1 VFGVTVLLM
10 SDRELMRLE
19 VLQDLDRRRLT
30 PAAAGQL
37 LGLERR
43 QVFRLL
49 KAYRIEGPTG
59 LTSKRRGRRSNRRK
73 PEALRRAVLT
83 IIRQWYWDF
92 GPTLAT
98 EKLREDHGI
107 ALGRETVR
115 LWMIEAGIW
124 ADRKQRRKRIHQ
136 PRPRRECV
144 GELVQVDGSEHW
156 WFEDRGP
163 QCTLLVFVDDATS
176 RLMHLQFVES
186 ESTFAY
192 FHAARAYLEAWGKPV
207 AFYSDKHGVFR
218 VNHPGALGGDG
229 MTQFGRALHGLNIDI
244 ICANSSP
251 AKGRVER
258 ANQTLQDRL
267 VKELRLAGAAT
278 LAEGNAL
285 LPAFIADYNAR
296 FAKPPANQKNL
307 HRRLRAGDDLDD
319 AFAWKEERTL
329 SQALTL
335 QYDKILFILEP
346 TDQAKAAIGK
356 RSAWSTTPMGGW
368 RSVTRA
374 SNWLTAPSTNCARSR
389 RPRSSRTNSSAL
401 RSLSSAKSSCAVDL
415 GVAVGRAGAISTTR
429 ISFRS
434 VEPFYEP
441 SGPSPLGK
449 STGSGFEHP
458 YSGRRS
464 GAALRMGSAP
474 ARRPTQPQ

>member
-1 VFGVTVLLM
+1 M
-10 SDRELMRLE
+10 SDRELLRLE
-19 VLQDLDRRRLT
+19 VLRDLDQKRLT
-30 PAAAGQL
+30 TKAAGQL

-49 KAYRIEGPTG
+49 KAYRSEGPSG
-59 LTSKRRGRRSNRRK
+59 LISKRRGRRSNRRK

-92 GPTLAT
+92 GPTLAA

-107 ALGRETVR
+107 FLGRETLR
-115 LWMIEAGIW
+115 QWMIEAGLW
-124 ADRKQRRKRIHQ
+124 CDRRQLRKQVHQ

-229 MTQFGRALHGLNIDI
+229 MTQFGRALHALNIDI

-258 ANQTLQDRL
+258 ANRTLQDRL

-285 LPAFIADYNAR
+285 LPAFMVDYNAR

-356 RSAWSTTPMGGW
+356 RV
-368 RSVTRA
+368 SVVDYPDGRLAIRYKGIALAYRTFDKLRQVSQA
-374 SNWLTAPSTNCARSR
+374 AIVENKQLGAALAFIREQQLR
-389 RPRSSRTNSSAL
+389 R
-401 RSLSSAKSSCAVDL
+401 
-415 GVAVGRAGAISTTR
+415 
-429 ISFRS
+429 
-434 VEPFYEP
+434 EP
-441 SGPSPLGK
+441 
-449 STGSGFEHP
+449 
-458 YSGRRS
+458 GRRS
-464 GAALRMGSAP
+464 GPRRRDQRD
-474 ARRPTQPQ
+474 ARLFKVG

>member
-1 VFGVTVLLM
+1 MFGVTVRLM
-10 SDRELMRLE
+10 SDRELRRLE
-19 VLQDLDRRRLT
+19 VLQDLDRRRLR

-59 LTSKRRGRRSNRRK
+59 LISKRRGRRGNRRK

-83 IIRQWYWDF
+83 IVRQWYWDF
-92 GPTLAT
+92 GPTLAA

-107 ALGRETVR
+107 AVGRETLR
-115 LWMIEAGIW
+115 HWMIEAGLW
-124 ADRKQRRKRIHQ
+124 RDRKQRKRIHQ
-136 PRPRRECV
+136 PRPRRDCV

-156 WFEDRGP
+156 WFEARGP
-163 QCTLLVFVDDATS
+163 QCTLLVFIDDATS

-229 MTQFGRALHGLNIDI
+229 MTQFGRALHALNIDI

-258 ANQTLQDRL
+258 ANKTLQDRL

-285 LPAFIADYNAR
+285 LPDFMADYNAR
-296 FAKPPANQKNL
+296 FAKTPANDKDL
-307 HRRLRAGDDLDD
+307 HRPLRASDDLDD

-335 QYDKILFILEP
+335 QYDKVMFILEP
-346 TDQAKAAIGK
+346 SEQAKAAIGK
-356 RSAWSTTPMGGW
+356 R
-368 RSVTRA
+368 VTVVDYPDGRLA
-374 SNWLTAPSTNCARSR
+374 IRYRGVELAYRTFDKIRQVSQAAIVENKQLGAALAFIRDQQLR
-389 RPRSSRTNSSAL
+389 R
-401 RSLSSAKSSCAVDL
+401 
-415 GVAVGRAGAISTTR
+415 
-429 ISFRS
+429 
-434 VEPFYEP
+434 EPE
-441 SGPSPLGK
+441 
-449 STGSGFEHP
+449 
-458 YSGRRS
+458 RRS
-464 GAALRMGSAP
+464 GPRRRDQRD
-474 ARRPTQPQ
+474 ARLFKVG

>member
-1 VFGVTVLLM
+1 MAVLSM
-10 SDRELMRLE
+10 SDGELRRLE
-19 VLQDLDRRRLT
+19 VLRDVDRGGLPVR
-30 PAAAGQL
+30 AAAQL
-37 LGLERR
+37 LGRSER
-43 QVFRLL
+43 QVWRLL
-49 KAYRIEGPTG
+49 KAFRSAGAAG
-59 LTSKRRGRRSNRRK
+59 LISKKRGRPSNRRT
-73 PEALRRAVLT
+73 AAAVRAAVLWVV
-83 IIRQWYWDF
+83 RHNYADF
-92 GPTLAT
+92 GPTLAA
-98 EKLREDHGI
+98 EKLAAEHGFSFSS
-107 ALGRETVR
+107 ETLR
-115 LWMIEAGIW
+115 KWMIVDGLW
-124 ADRKQRRKRIHQ
+124 RDRKQRRRVHQ
-136 PRPRRECV
+136 PRPRRECA

-229 MTQFGRALHGLNIDI
+229 MTQFGRALHALNIDI

-258 ANQTLQDRL
+258 ANKTLQDRL

-296 FAKPPANQKNL
+296 FAKAPANDKDL
-307 HRRLRAGDDLDD
+307 HRPLRAGDDLDD

-335 QYDKILFILEP
+335 QYDKVVFILEP
-346 TDQAKAAIGK
+346 SEQAKAAIGK
-356 RSAWSTTPMGGW
+356 R
-368 RSVTRA
+368 VTVVDYPDGRLA
-374 SNWLTAPSTNCARSR
+374 IRYRGVELAYRTFDKARQVSQAAIVENKQLGAALAFIRDQQLR
-389 RPRSSRTNSSAL
+389 R
-401 RSLSSAKSSCAVDL
+401 
-415 GVAVGRAGAISTTR
+415 
-429 ISFRS
+429 
-434 VEPFYEP
+434 EPQ
-441 SGPSPLGK
+441 
-449 STGSGFEHP
+449 
-458 YSGRRS
+458 RRS
-464 GAALRMGSAP
+464 GPRRRDQRD
-474 ARRPTQPQ
+474 ARLFKVG

>member
-1 VFGVTVLLM
+1 VFGVTVRLM
-10 SDRELMRLE
+10 SDRELRRLE
-19 VLQDLDRRRLT
+19 VLQDLDRRRLR

-59 LTSKRRGRRSNRRK
+59 LISKRRGRRGNRRK

-83 IIRQWYWDF
+83 IVRQWYWDF
-92 GPTLAT
+92 GPTLAA

-107 ALGRETVR
+107 AVGRETLR
-115 LWMIEAGIW
+115 HWMIEAGLW
-124 ADRKQRRKRIHQ
+124 RDRKQRKRIHQ
-136 PRPRRECV
+136 PRPRRDCV

-156 WFEDRGP
+156 WFEARGP
-163 QCTLLVFVDDATS
+163 QCTLLVFIDDATS

-229 MTQFGRALHGLNIDI
+229 MTQFGRALHALNIDI

-258 ANQTLQDRL
+258 ANKTLQDRL

-285 LPAFIADYNAR
+285 LPDFMADYNAR
-296 FAKPPANQKNL
+296 FAKTPANDKDL
-307 HRRLRAGDDLDD
+307 HRPLRASDDLDD

-335 QYDKILFILEP
+335 QYDKVMFILEP
-346 TDQAKAAIGK
+346 SEQAKAAIGK
-356 RSAWSTTPMGGW
+356 R
-368 RSVTRA
+368 VTVVDYPDGRLA
-374 SNWLTAPSTNCARSR
+374 IRYRGVELAHRTFDKIRQVSQAAIVENKQLGAALAFIRDQQLR
-389 RPRSSRTNSSAL
+389 R
-401 RSLSSAKSSCAVDL
+401 
-415 GVAVGRAGAISTTR
+415 
-429 ISFRS
+429 
-434 VEPFYEP
+434 EPE
-441 SGPSPLGK
+441 
-449 STGSGFEHP
+449 
-458 YSGRRS
+458 RRS
-464 GAALRMGSAP
+464 GPRRRDQRD
-474 ARRPTQPQ
+474 ARIFKVG

>member
-1 VFGVTVLLM
+1 MFGVTVRLM
-10 SDRELMRLE
+10 SDGELQRLE
-19 VLQDLDRRRLT
+19 VLRDLDQRRLT
-30 PAAAGQL
+30 TTAAGQL

-49 KAYRIEGPTG
+49 KAYRLEGATG
-59 LTSKRRGRRSNRRK
+59 LVSKRRGRRGNRRK

-92 GPTLAT
+92 GPTLAA

-107 ALGRETVR
+107 AVGRETLR
-115 LWMIEAGIW
+115 QWMIEAGLW
-124 ADRKQRRKRIHQ
+124 LDRRQRRKRIHQ

-229 MTQFGRALHGLNIDI
+229 MTQFGRALHALNIDI

-258 ANQTLQDRL
+258 AHKTLQDRL
-267 VKELRLAGAAT
+267 VKELRLEGAST

-285 LPAFIADYNAR
+285 LPGFIAEYNAR
-296 FAKPPANQKNL
+296 FAKPPANAKDL
-307 HRRLRAGDDLDD
+307 HRPLRAGDDLED

-335 QYDKILFILEP
+335 QYDKIMFILEP
-346 TDQAKAAIGK
+346 SEQAKAAIGK
-356 RSAWSTTPMGGW
+356 R
-368 RSVTRA
+368 VTVVDYPDGRLA
-374 SNWLTAPSTNCARSR
+374 IRYRGVELAYRTFDKIQQVDQAAIVENKQLGAVLAFIREEQLR
-389 RPRSSRTNSSAL
+389 RERQ
-401 RSLSSAKSSCAVDL
+401 
-415 GVAVGRAGAISTTR
+415 
-429 ISFRS
+429 
-434 VEPFYEP
+434 
-441 SGPSPLGK
+441 
-449 STGSGFEHP
+449 
-458 YSGRRS
+458 RRS
-464 GAALRMGSAP
+464 DRAP
-474 ARRPTQPQ
+474 RRRDQHNPRLFKVG